1 MMGGVAATALA
12 LSTLAVVAGSRPH
25 NFTGD
30 YLIGSWNCTIQAANG
45 LAVKRT
51 TYKLGGGGAWLQESG
66 TTTTAQGR
74 TLVEDTKITDNS
86 GSFRW
91 VDIYTGRGW
100 QTSVWWNKGA
110 IHLED
115 FFGSGK
121 TLTLKQV
128 THAKYTAEVDSLMN
142 PPVVSTC
149 LRR

>member
-1 MMGGVAATALA
+1 MSAGLAAAFA
-12 LSTLAVVAGSRPH
+12 LSTFAVVAGSAPH

-30 YLIGSWNCTIQAANG
+30 YLLGSWNCTIQAANG

-51 TYKLGGGGAWLQESG
+51 SYKLTGGGVSLEESG

-74 TLVEDTKITDNS
+74 TIIEDAKITDNA
-86 GSFRW
+86 GYFRW

-100 QTSVWWNKGA
+100 QTQAWWNKGS
-110 IHLED
+110 IRMED
-115 FFGSGK
+115 FHGSGK

-128 THAKYTAEVDSLMN
+128 THAKYTAELDSLMN